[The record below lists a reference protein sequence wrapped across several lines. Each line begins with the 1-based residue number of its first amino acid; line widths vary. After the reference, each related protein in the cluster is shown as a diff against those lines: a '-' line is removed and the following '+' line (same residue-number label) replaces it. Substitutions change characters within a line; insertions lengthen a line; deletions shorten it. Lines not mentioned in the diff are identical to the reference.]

1 MINLYVLLTGMG
13 LKCYRGNID
22 STEGAEQREGWQR
35 EPTLVDCDRNEDVCY
50 SGYAETEVNAGDG
63 ILPAGTWIK
72 DCAEKS
78 YIRDF
83 DDIQS
88 DRCIESKQHVVVSN
102 MDKYLFYVNSM

>member
-1 MINLYVLLTGMG
+1 MINLYVLLIGMG
-13 LKCYRGNID
+13 LKCYRGKFD
-22 STEGAEQREGWQR
+22 STEGAKQSAHWPR
-35 EPTLVDCDRNEDVCY
+35 EPALVECNRYEDVCY

-102 MDKYLFYVNSM
+102 MDKYLFYVTSM